1 MTVYILGI
9 LFSLAFLFAVIDLMR
24 RRLLLEQYSLFWLGM
39 GVVVLLLS
47 IFHAALNSIAHW
59 LGVVYAPS
67 LLFLVGLLFMLG
79 TTLQLTVTL
88 SRLNHRSVRLVQELA
103 MLRAELERGRFAPP
117 AGSPGVA
124 GPHQGGQSDDNAS
137 VERTGADPESLPGQ
151 GL

>member
-9 LFSLAFLFAVIDLMR
+9 LFSLAFLFAVLDLMR

-39 GVVVLLLS
+39 GVVILLLS

-59 LGVVYAPS
+59 IGVVYAPS

-103 MLRAELERGRFAPP
+103 MLRAELERGRFARQAVLPEAMNP
-117 AGSPGVA
+117 Q
-124 GPHQGGQSDDNAS
+124 QGGQADDDTS
-137 VERTGADPESLPGQ
+137 VERAGTDPESLPGS